1 MFVVRW
7 GMVGM
12 ELVTL
17 RIVRG
22 LFSCVVLV
30 VRFCGCFVSFS
41 VFRSVL
47 FRFVLVRLS
56 VCPGNFLVFRYC
68 FVVGVYGG

>member
-1 MFVVRW
+1 
-7 GMVGM
+7 MVGM

-22 LFSCVVLV
+22 YFSFVVSI
-30 VRFCGCFVSFS
+30 VRFCGYFVLFS

-47 FRFVLVRLS
+47 FRFCVSPFVRLS
-56 VCPGNFLVFRYC
+56 G
-68 FVVGVYGG
+68 